1 MKRLLYILLGLLGF
15 GLQGCVTAEY
25 GTPHVSFRVKAR
37 VVNEAGEPIQGIE
50 VRTEKGARFEYST
63 GFSDYQGYID
73 AYCGFLFPGDQY
85 HDLHFIDV
93 DGEANG
99 GEYETLVVDSKNI
112 NQIEEGSG
120 HWYEGSYI
128 AEVGTVTLKL
138 KAEASD
144 TESDNTNKEEEVENE
159 E

>member
-1 MKRLLYILLGLLGF
+1 M
-15 GLQGCVTAEY
+15 
-25 GTPHVSFRVKAR
+25 
-37 VVNEAGEPIQGIE
+37 
-50 VRTEKGARFEYST
+50 
-63 GFSDYQGYID
+63 
-73 AYCGFLFPGDQY
+73 
-85 HDLHFIDV
+85 